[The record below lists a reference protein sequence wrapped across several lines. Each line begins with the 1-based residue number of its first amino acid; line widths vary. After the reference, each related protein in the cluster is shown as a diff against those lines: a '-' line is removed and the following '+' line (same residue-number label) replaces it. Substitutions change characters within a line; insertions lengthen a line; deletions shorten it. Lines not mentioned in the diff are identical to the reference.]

1 MKRQLKTLF
10 VAGLL
15 SWASVGAAEETAFSF
30 GVIAP
35 FHPSRDN
42 TLALQRVIAE
52 TDSDNLA
59 FVVSHGIKGEKET
72 CNDALYQERRDM
84 LQKAGNGV
92 MVTLTASDW
101 VNCATTGGKS
111 GAMERLSRLRD
122 LLFNGEFSLGSTRLP
137 LLRQSASPQF
147 RSYGENVRWE
157 VGNVLFATI
166 NLPADNNHYLTDA
179 GRNSEFEDRQVANR
193 VWLQRLFRIATYQK
207 MEAIVLFADG
217 NPLAGK
223 PSGRSRD
230 GFAETRKQL
239 KTLASRF
246 SGRVLMIS
254 SRTTNRKVIPGE
266 IAWQEN
272 LGRLEVPSGWT
283 KVTVD
288 TTMKPPFSVAP
299 D

>member
-1 MKRQLKTLF
+1 MKWQLKTLA
-10 VAGLL
+10 VAVLL
-15 SWASVGAAEETAFSF
+15 SWACTGAAEETAFSF

-42 TLALQRVIAE
+42 TLSLQREIAE
-52 TDSDNLA
+52 TDADNLA
-59 FVVSHGIKGEKET
+59 FVVSHGIKGDRET
-72 CNDALYQERRDM
+72 CSDALYQERRDM
-84 LQKAGNGV
+84 LQNAGNGV
-92 MVTLTASDW
+92 IVTLTASDW
-101 VNCATTGGKS
+101 VNCEAPGGKS
-111 GAMERLSRLRD
+111 GAMERLTRLRD

-147 RSYGENVRWE
+147 RSYSENARWE

-166 NLPADNNHYLTDA
+166 NLPGDNNHYLTDA

-207 MEAIVLFADG
+207 MDAIVLFTDG

-246 SGRVLMIS
+246 SGRVLIIS
-254 SRTTNRKVIPGE
+254 SRTANRKVAPGKVV
-266 IAWQEN
+266 WQGN
-272 LGRLEVPSGWT
+272 LGRLEVRSGWI

-288 TTMKPPFSVAP
+288 TTLKPPFSVAP